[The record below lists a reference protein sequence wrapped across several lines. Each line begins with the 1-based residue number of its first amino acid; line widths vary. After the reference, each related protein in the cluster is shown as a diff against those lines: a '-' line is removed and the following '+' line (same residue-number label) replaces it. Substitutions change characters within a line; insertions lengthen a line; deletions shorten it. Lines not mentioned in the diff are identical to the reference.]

1 MSQHDAVPMK
11 SLPLP
16 AVFSWCVFG
25 LKTPEF
31 TSAGQLPAP

>member
-1 MSQHDAVPMK
+1 VDTDGLK
-11 SLPLP
+11 S